1 MRRPVRQSGA
11 FAARARTPGDAI
23 CYTCLFTAK
32 WFNLNR
38 MNENTRAKIEKA
50 WLSAVRLYTYHT
62 PIDKGKYRLFLMAL
76 KPCRHLPTA
85 VAVKTKD
92 ERTISAN
99 LTTGMHTTVFF
110 LGEYEKALTEI
121 VRRLI
126 RPGDVCL
133 DVGAN
138 FGWYTTV
145 FEKYAGRT
153 GAVHSFEPVPPTF
166 AELERNYELMGRP
179 ENVHLN
185 NLALG
190 EAAGEITINLFEG
203 LSTGHASLSNQGR
216 ADAVAYRVEMKTLDS
231 YLAEKSVGEVDFVKV
246 DIEGAELMFLKGAS
260 RLFAQERPP
269 IWLMEMALQQTGNF
283 GYTPNDLL
291 DYMSARAA
299 YDFYVV
305 DEVKVKLKKIE
316 RFAPGD
322 IGANVICLPR
332 VGGRDRLDLRRWLID

>member
-1 MRRPVRQSGA
+1 
-11 FAARARTPGDAI
+11 
-23 CYTCLFTAK
+23 
-32 WFNLNR
+32 
-38 MNENTRAKIEKA
+38 MNQNTRAKIERA
-50 WLSAVRLYTYHT
+50 WLSAVRLYTFNT

-85 VAVKTKD
+85 IPVTTKD
-92 ERTISAN
+92 ERKISAN

-126 RPGDVCL
+126 RPGDVCF

-145 FEKYAGRT
+145 FEKYAGPQ
-153 GAVHSFEPVPPTF
+153 GAVHAFEPVPPTY

-179 ENVHLN
+179 ANVRLN

-190 EAAGEITINLFEG
+190 AENGEIAINLFEN

-216 ADAVAYRVEMKTLDS
+216 EDAVVYRARMTTLDD
-231 YLAEKSVGEVDFVKV
+231 YLAENRIGEVDFVKV

-269 IWLMEMALQQTGNF
+269 IWLMEMALQQTSNF

-291 DYMSARAA
+291 EFMSARRE

-305 DEVKVKLKKIE
+305 DELKVKLKKIE
-316 RFAPGD
+316 KFAPGD

-332 VGGRDRLDLRRWLID
+332 GHYRDRLDLGRWLVG